1 MEITT
6 NHSVHIIHVQTISVS
21 NIIQRKLFDRKQT
34 LEKNP
39 PTLIRSLSSY
49 LPTTRCRFFPP
60 DYVSVHPVGKAE
72 TLCHM
77 IYVTYSVSK
86 HSQQIE
92 SDSPYTYAHIYA
104 VMSPSLSVC
113 LFLFLSL
120 YLSISFSPS
129 LSYIYINTYIYIY
142 WCSQIEFICY
152 EWCLLDE
159 YVIDTLIVTVS
170 S

>member
-1 MEITT
+1 MRTFLNTTTTLQTAMEITT

-39 PTLIRSLSSY
+39 PTLIRSLPSY

-60 DYVSVHPVGKAE
+60 DDVSVDPVGKAE

-86 HSQQIE
+86 DSQQIE
-92 SDSPYTYAHIYA
+92 SDSPNTYAHIYA
-104 VMSPSLSVC
+104 VKSPSLSVC
-113 LFLFLSL
+113 LFLFL
-120 YLSISFSPS
+120 YISIS
-129 LSYIYINTYIYIY
+129 LYIYISISLSIYI
-142 WCSQIEFICY
+142 
-152 EWCLLDE
+152 L
-159 YVIDTLIVTVS
+159 V
-170 S
+170 